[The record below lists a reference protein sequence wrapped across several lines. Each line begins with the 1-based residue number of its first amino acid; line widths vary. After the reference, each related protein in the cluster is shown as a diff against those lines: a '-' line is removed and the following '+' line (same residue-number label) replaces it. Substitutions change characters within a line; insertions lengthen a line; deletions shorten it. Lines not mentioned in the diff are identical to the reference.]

1 MPGTSPTMTGRAV
14 RAWSKDPSGG
24 TRRGAAPRSSSQIVL
39 MASLDADDVLERLGS
54 QSGGL
59 SAVEAA
65 RRRTL
70 NGPNALLL
78 HHARPWHVL
87 GRQLKSP
94 VLVLLLVTAVLSA
107 LVGETTSSA
116 IIGVILAASVGLG
129 FTNEYRAERQA
140 DTLHDTVLHT
150 STTLR
155 DASAT
160 TIAVTELVPGDV
172 VRVTVGAVVPADLR
186 LLDCHD
192 LSCDESILTG
202 ESLPVAKDVAS
213 VPAGSSVADLT
224 CCLLMGTVVQSGTAS
239 AVVVDTGSRT
249 QFGQVAVALGTQQP
263 QTEFQRGLGRFSLLL
278 LQVAIILTSAIFAV
292 NVVLD
297 RPVVDSLLFS
307 LAIAVGITPQLL
319 PAVVS
324 SSLATGSRALARQKV
339 LVKRL
344 VCIEDLGDMD
354 VLVTDK
360 TGTLTEGTVTL
371 DRVVPVVAGVS
382 EQRLLLLGLLATGTT
397 EPGRPASLSGLDA
410 LDAALWRS
418 PAAHDVQTDA
428 CRRIDLLPFDH
439 DRRRVSVL
447 VDLPQDGRMVVSK
460 GAPEDLL
467 PLCTN
472 VPPGAHAALTEQY
485 AAGARVVAVAHASG
499 TGYER
504 LSRADET
511 GLTLDGFLVLLD
523 PPKAGAR
530 TSIEALSSL
539 GITVK
544 IATGDNAAVAEKVLT
559 SIGITSAGTL
569 TGADVDALE
578 DDALRTAT
586 ASTTIF
592 ARVSPAQKARV
603 VRALRRSGRS
613 VAFLGDGVND
623 ALALHEADIGISVDT
638 AADVAKDA
646 ADVLLLDKDLAVLA
660 AGVREGRRIFSNT
673 VKYVLMGSSSN
684 CGNMFS
690 AAVAS
695 LALPFL
701 PMTAGQILTNNLLYD
716 TGQLSIPSDRVDPEQ
731 LLAPSHWD
739 IAFIR
744 RFMLLFG
751 TVSSFFDAVTF
762 VTMIV
767 VLQAGQSRFQS
778 GWFIESIATQTL
790 IIFVIRTRRTP
801 FFRSRPSVALTGSS
815 VAVVA
820 AGVWLPYSPLSSVLG
835 FQPLPA
841 TFFLVLVVL
850 VVSYLVVVEVAKVR
864 FFAWDTRRAGRATA
878 PARLRGHHH
887 RVARRAGRFIAHRPS
902 KPTPTS
908 ALTVLGGTRHERR
921 HL

>member
-354 VLVTDK
+354 V
-360 TGTLTEGTVTL
+360 
-371 DRVVPVVAGVS
+371 
-382 EQRLLLLGLLATGTT
+382 
-397 EPGRPASLSGLDA
+397 PASLSGLDA

-716 TGQLSIPSDRVDPEQ
+716 TGQLAIPSDRVDPEQ

-841 TFFLVLVVL
+841 TFFLVLVAL